1 MLALRGT
8 RHLFL
13 SINARKVIDS
23 VRAKYQASI
32 DAEEASAD
40 LFKEEPDDEFIS
52 EPVVEPEPVDDENIV
67 SPMSPHATSAPSTQS
82 DSPILDETKPEPSKN
97 NSTCALPI
105 YGYKDAKASFESADT
120 IWLHETAF
128 KLVISVA
135 ASLSTNL
142 RD

>member
-52 EPVVEPEPVDDENIV
+52 EPVVEPEPVDDVEAFALMARVNPNILRSRANRT
-67 SPMSPHATSAPSTQS
+67 SP
-82 DSPILDETKPEPSKN
+82 KR
-97 NSTCALPI
+97 
-105 YGYKDAKASFESADT
+105 
-120 IWLHETAF
+120 
-128 KLVISVA
+128 KLSRRI
-135 ASLSTNL
+135 
-142 RD
+142 